1 MGMRTGLLTKSYD
14 IIESL
19 IYNKLK
25 NKKSYLD
32 ISDEEIF
39 DLNNQILNVFID
51 NNLINNK
58 RIILIIMECILC
70 FLNITSFKSFPDVFR
85 KFDYVLKFAIDIK
98 PSYTKYHVC
107 KCIELW
113 INSRNINYDNL
124 DDIVVSY
131 MYLLNNNYIDVP
143 SLKKWLHKND
153 YAKYNYNCMGGIT
166 LNNFVLFRTQFF
178 KIIDIV
184 NSYRNKQ
191 IPNEPVKMFLQLK
204 YNDKLPQLQYF
215 STEDSIEFSNGSDG
229 TDGTDLSD
237 ELYKDTFNESE
248 YSTSSS
254 IVFE

>member
-1 MGMRTGLLTKSYD
+1 MGMYTRMLTKSYD
-14 IIESL
+14 TIETII
-19 IYNKLK
+19 YDKLK

-70 FLNITSFKSFPDVFR
+70 FLDITSFKSFPDIFS

-113 INSRNINYDNL
+113 INCRNINYDNL
-124 DDIVVSY
+124 DDIVVTY
-131 MYLLNNNYIDVP
+131 MFLLNNNYIDVP
-143 SLKKWLHKND
+143 SLKKWLHKNN

-184 NSYRNKQ
+184 NSYRNKLIQ
-191 IPNEPVKMFLQLK
+191 NEPVKMFLQLK
-204 YNDKLPQLQYF
+204 YTDKLPQLQYF
-215 STEDSIEFSNGSDG
+215 ANEDSIKFSAVSEHSDMSY
-229 TDGTDLSD
+229 DSD
-237 ELYKDTFNESE
+237 ELYKDTFTKNE

>member
-70 FLNITSFKSFPDVFR
+70 FLNITSFKSFPDVFN

-153 YAKYNYNCMGGIT
+153 YAKYNYNCLGGIT

-184 NSYRNKQ
+184 NSYRYKQ
-191 IPNEPVKMFLQLK
+191 ITDNEPFKMFLQLK
-204 YNDKLPQLQYF
+204 YTDKLPQLQYF
-215 STEDSIEFSNGSDG
+215 SNDDSIEFSNVS
-229 TDGTDLSD
+229 DGTDLSD
-237 ELYKDTFNESE
+237 GLYNDTFNEYE
-248 YSTSSS
+248 YSISSS

>member
-1 MGMRTGLLTKSYD
+1 MGMQTRIMTKSYD
-14 IIESL
+14 TINTL
-19 IYNKLK
+19 ISNKLK

-32 ISDEEIF
+32 ISDGEIF

-70 FLNITSFKSFPDVFR
+70 LLNITSFKSFPDVFS
-85 KFDYVLKFAIDIK
+85 KFDYILKFAIDIK
-98 PSYTKYHVC
+98 PSYAKYHVC

-113 INSRNINYDNL
+113 INCRDINYDNL
-124 DDIVVSY
+124 DDIIVSY

-143 SLKKWLHKND
+143 SLKKWLHKNN

-191 IPNEPVKMFLQLK
+191 ITNEPIKMFLQLK
-204 YNDKLPQLQYF
+204 YIDKLPQIKYISKEY
-215 STEDSIEFSNGSDG
+215 STDFTDVSDDSFD
-229 TDGTDLSD
+229 
-237 ELYKDTFNESE
+237 LYKDKFNKNE
-248 YSTSSS
+248 YLTSSS
-254 IVFE
+254 IIFE